1 MKLAVSNLTLPA
13 FDHLAHLSRLKALG
27 VDGLEIAPDH
37 TWTRPHWGKGFA
49 AAELR
54 AYHRAVQAAELK
66 VVGLHALLGG
76 RPELGLFEDADTR
89 HHTIEHLVHLS
100 TVCRDLGGRTL
111 ILDGRWRRDLPVKEA
126 WLQARELLERL
137 LPRIES
143 HGTVLC
149 FAPLGPDE
157 GDFCRLAREC
167 YMLVNA
173 LDHPSFGIH
182 LSTAGLT
189 GTGERGH
196 ANFAAARGR
205 LEHFHIDEPG
215 RVRLGSTGLVD
226 HADMRRHL
234 VASTYRGWV
243 SLVQRFEP
251 NWSPI
256 DAVGEAVR
264 FHNEFY
270 LDPRTTGQ
278 RQMTEDERLR
288 IIQDII
294 TDLRPGVQAD
304 GGDLEL
310 VAVRGQRVEVKLSG
324 KCLSCALAGQTL
336 GGIRRKLMAV
346 LDTPVMVVP
355 LAA

>member
-13 FDHLAHLSRLKALG
+13 FDHLAHLPRLRALG
-27 VDGLEIAPDH
+27 IDGIEIAPDH
-37 TWTRPHWGKGFA
+37 TWSRPRWGKGFSS
-49 AAELR
+49 AELG
-54 AYHRAVQAAELK
+54 AYHRAVQGAELK

-89 HHTIEHLVHLS
+89 HHTVEHLVHLS
-100 TVCRDLGGRTL
+100 AVCRDLGGHTL
-111 ILDGRWRRDLPVKEA
+111 ILDGRWRHDLPVKEA
-126 WLQARELLERL
+126 WLQCRELLERL
-137 LPRIES
+137 LPRIED

-173 LDHPSFGIH
+173 LEHPSFGIH

-189 GTGERGH
+189 GTGEKGH
-196 ANFAAARGR
+196 AHFAAARGR

-215 RVRLGSTGLVD
+215 RVRLGSSGSVD

-243 SLVQRFEP
+243 SLVQRIEKG
-251 NWSPI
+251 WSATE
-256 DAVGEAVR
+256 AVTEAVR
-264 FHNEFY
+264 FYNDVY
-270 LDPRTTGQ
+270 LKPRTAGGQ
-278 RQMTEDERLR
+278 PMTEDERLR
-288 IIQDII
+288 IIADII
-294 TDLRPGVQAD
+294 ADIRPGVQAD